1 MSANCATDVVLRGI
15 IHGAVDYLLK
25 PVRIEELRNIWQHVV
40 RRRRESSAQKDDS
53 GGSGKPAGS
62 GSSGEGSKGNKG
74 SGGKKE
80 TKSKR
85 GDEGAAGKKRGKKD
99 RDDDAGGEEH
109 EDAST
114 LKKPRVVWSAEL
126 HQQFVT
132 AVNQLGID
140 KAVPKRI
147 LDLMGVQ
154 GLTRE
159 NVASHL
165 QKYRLYLKRLQG
177 VNSGGGSTG
186 GSGFVTGLPMEGGA
200 NVMGPSGGR
209 VGSPAVGAPGGAPGM
224 VMGGHMDHSAAGGVM
239 QPAGMMSGGM
249 MYSTGARMAPGPNGM
264 MPKGAAAGQMGGQP
278 YIMAGGPNGGVPG
291 GGQPIIMG
299 PGMQS
304 GMGGVGPG
312 QMMGPGGL
320 QGGQMMMGPGGFDG
334 GAGPNGS
341 YGNLNM
347 GVPGG
352 HAGNQ
357 GGGIVMMPQ
366 GAPQMM
372 PGPVDGFDGKGF
384 NGGAAFNVENGA
396 AGNLGGPGDIGDEV
410 LDMFLKDGLPEGD
423 GF

>member
-1 MSANCATDVVLRGI
+1 MRGAEALKTLRERRDDFDIVLSDVHMPDMDGFKLLEHIALELDVPVMSAYPRPRNLRSPRDGF
-15 IHGAVDYLLK
+15 
-25 PVRIEELRNIWQHVV
+25 PVRPARPDPLARSPRPSLADPISPPRARLRSDVRELRHRCRPARHHP
-40 RRRRESSAQKDDS
+40 RRRGLPPEARAHRGAAQHLAARGSTPTRSSAQKDDS

-249 MYSTGARMAPGPNGM
+249 MYSTGARNGA
-264 MPKGAAAGQMGGQP
+264 GAQRYDAQGCRGGTDGRP
-278 YIMAGGPNGGVPG
+278 TVHHG
-291 GGQPIIMG
+291 GGTLTAG
-299 PGMQS
+299 FPGVVS
-304 GMGGVGPG
+304 RSSWARGCSPEW
-312 QMMGPGGL
+312 
-320 QGGQMMMGPGGFDG
+320 
-334 GAGPNGS
+334 
-341 YGNLNM
+341 
-347 GVPGG
+347 
-352 HAGNQ
+352 
-357 GGGIVMMPQ
+357 
-366 GAPQMM
+366 
-372 PGPVDGFDGKGF
+372 
-384 NGGAAFNVENGA
+384 AASARGR
-396 AGNLGGPGDIGDEV
+396 
-410 LDMFLKDGLPEGD
+410 
-423 GF
+423 